1 MKLYSQDG
9 PKGYSLANAN
19 HSRKKKEIKVEKKL
33 YCLIMAVL
41 ESFQG
46 KTLYHPKTSVQI
58 ISGKNLNKRRITKR
72 TFLSHL

>member
-33 YCLIMAVL
+33 YCLIIARLRVL
-41 ESFQG
+41 SGGELFIA
-46 KTLYHPKTSVQI
+46 PKLQF
-58 ISGKNLNKRRITKR
+58 K
-72 TFLSHL
+72 